1 MNLIGGSGM
10 DKDGL
15 GGSTIHQ
22 NESAD
27 QRFVISTDENG
38 TFLTVYPPAAGASP
52 VTEPEVVEALNVK
65 EIINYQFPLIL
76 KSVKEAT
83 GSPVKISVPQAQ
95 LKEPD
100 IQVLVERDRME
111 AFVII
116 SVADD
121 SRLATPDEVMTK
133 IEAAGV
139 RYGVNSESIKRACQ
153 QPGPKLS
160 VATGQ
165 PPKDGQDARIV
176 YTFNLEKSSKPIE
189 NENGSVDYKNINLFT
204 TVCKGDVL
212 AEKTTPV
219 PGKSGTD
226 VLGNAIQPK
235 PGRDLP
241 LPLGKNVIA
250 DGNKIVAAIS
260 GQVMIINNKVHVMP
274 VIVINGDVD
283 FSSGNIEFTGNV
295 TVKGSVQP
303 GFSIKAGGDIE
314 VQGSVS
320 GGVIEGRNITIR
332 MGIQGMFRGHLKAS
346 QNVYAKF
353 IENSNVSA
361 DGDVYVSDVI
371 LHSHISAKHKVIVEG
386 RRGMIVGGQ
395 ITAGEEIRAKVAGT
409 QLAIATELE
418 VGVNPVL
425 REEYHDLCKNI
436 HKVEASLDQTQK
448 SLQVL
453 RSVNQSSLT
462 QERRDLLLKLTK
474 AQFQL
479 AGQAETMRN
488 RIIQIEADLDQ
499 IRQGRIRIAEAV
511 YPGVK
516 IVVGT
521 HVKSVRETI
530 RFVTFYVDDGE
541 LKTSSYN

>member
-1 MNLIGGSGM
+1 M
-10 DKDGL
+10 DKNGL
-15 GGSTIHQ
+15 GGFNIDQ
-22 NESAD
+22 IESAD
-27 QRFVISTDENG
+27 QRIVISTDNNG
-38 TFLTVYPPAAGASP
+38 TFLTVYPPVAGAKP
-52 VTEPEVVEALNVK
+52 VTEPEVVEALRVQ
-65 EIINYQFPLIL
+65 EITNYQYPLIL
-76 KSVKEAT
+76 KTVKEAT
-83 GSPVKISVPQAQ
+83 GSPVRIITPQAQ

-116 SVADD
+116 SASTN
-121 SRLATPDEVMTK
+121 SRLATVDEVMVK
-133 IEAAGV
+133 LEAAGI
-139 RYGVNSESIKRACQ
+139 RYGVNQESIKRVCQ

-165 PPKDGQDARIV
+165 HPKDGQDAQIV
-176 YTFNLEKSSKPIE
+176 YTFNLDKNSKPAE

-204 TVCKGDVL
+204 TVSEGDIL
-212 AEKTTPV
+212 AEKIPAV
-219 PGKSGTD
+219 PGKPGID
-226 VLGNAIQPK
+226 VLGNSIQPK

-241 LPLGKNVIA
+241 LPIGKNVIA
-250 DGNKIVAAIS
+250 VEGKIIAGIS
-260 GQVMIINNKVHVMP
+260 GQVMFINNKVHVVP
-274 VIVINGDVD
+274 VIVINGDID

-314 VQGSVS
+314 VQGTVS
-320 GGVIEGRNITIR
+320 GGIVEGRNITIR
-332 MGIQGMFRGHLKAS
+332 MGIQGMHRGHVKAS

-353 IENSNVSA
+353 IENSNVFA

-371 LHSHISAKHKVIVEG
+371 LHSRVNAKHKVVVEG
-386 RRGMIVGGQ
+386 RRGIVGGQ
-395 ITAGEEIRAKVAGT
+395 ITAGEEIRSKVAGT
-409 QLAIATELE
+409 QLAIVTELE
-418 VGVNPVL
+418 VGVNPAL
-425 REEYHDLCKNI
+425 REEYHNLRKDI
-436 HKVEASLDQTQK
+436 HKVEITLDQTQK
-448 SLQVL
+448 SLQVM
-453 RSVNQSSLT
+453 RSVDQGSLT
-462 QERRDLLLKLTK
+462 NEKRELLLKLTK

-499 IRQGRIRIAEAV
+499 IRQGRIRIAEGV

-521 HVKSVRETI
+521 HVKSVRETL

-541 LKTSSYN
+541 LKTSTYN

>member
-1 MNLIGGSGM
+1 MI
-10 DKDGL
+10 
-15 GGSTIHQ
+15 
-22 NESAD
+22 A
-27 QRFVISTDENG
+27 
-38 TFLTVYPPAAGASP
+38 
-52 VTEPEVVEALNVK
+52 
-65 EIINYQFPLIL
+65 
-76 KSVKEAT
+76 
-83 GSPVKISVPQAQ
+83 PQAQ

-116 SVADD
+116 SASTN
-121 SRLATPDEVMTK
+121 SRLATVDEVMVK
-133 IEAAGV
+133 LEAAGI
-139 RYGVNSESIKRACQ
+139 RYGVNQESIKRVCQ

-165 PPKDGQDARIV
+165 HPKDGQDAQIV
-176 YTFNLEKSSKPIE
+176 YTFNLDKNSKPAE

-204 TVCKGDVL
+204 TVSEGDIL
-212 AEKTTPV
+212 AEKIPAV
-219 PGKSGTD
+219 PGKPGID
-226 VLGNAIQPK
+226 VLGNSIQPK

-241 LPLGKNVIA
+241 LPIGKNVIA
-250 DGNKIVAAIS
+250 VEGKIIAGIS
-260 GQVMIINNKVHVMP
+260 GQVMFINNKVHVVP
-274 VIVINGDVD
+274 VIVINGDID

-314 VQGSVS
+314 VQGTVS
-320 GGVIEGRNITIR
+320 GGIVEGRNITIR
-332 MGIQGMFRGHLKAS
+332 MGIQGMHRGHVKAS

-353 IENSNVSA
+353 IENSNVFA

-371 LHSHISAKHKVIVEG
+371 LHSRVNAKHKVVVEG
-386 RRGMIVGGQ
+386 RRGIVGGQ
-395 ITAGEEIRAKVAGT
+395 ITAGEEIRSKVAGT
-409 QLAIATELE
+409 QLAIVTELE
-418 VGVNPVL
+418 VGVNPAL
-425 REEYHDLCKNI
+425 REEYHNLRKDI
-436 HKVEASLDQTQK
+436 HKVENTLDQTQK
-448 SLQVL
+448 SLQVM
-453 RSVNQSSLT
+453 RSVDQGSLT
-462 QERRDLLLKLTK
+462 NEKRELLLKLTK

-499 IRQGRIRIAEAV
+499 IRQGRIRIAEGV

-521 HVKSVRETI
+521 NVKSVRETL

-541 LKTSSYN
+541 LKTSTYN